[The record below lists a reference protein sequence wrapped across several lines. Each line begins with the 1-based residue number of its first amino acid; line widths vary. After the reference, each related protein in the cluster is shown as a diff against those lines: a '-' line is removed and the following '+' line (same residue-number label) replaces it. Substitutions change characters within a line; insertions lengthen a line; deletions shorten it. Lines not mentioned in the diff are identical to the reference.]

1 MAAELS
7 PASVAANLS
16 CLLFLARHKSEAEG
30 EIRESARVFL
40 ACLDGRPV
48 AIEATPGWVSVNDV
62 KLPSGTPGSR
72 EVGES
77 FMGHGVSRIECPAG
91 TELATI
97 LPLARALAAFPG
109 VWATWE
115 ELLQAIGPAAGHLRL
130 TRAGADLSVIRVH
143 DSEPVV
149 TAAQLRE
156 RELIA
161 KLHQKPV
168 VDEGGLILPPIEV
181 EAPLN
186 GPSQKSTASPD
197 RREEARQMERLI
209 AQGRSAVDAGDYGV
223 LLQVT
228 QDVLDATEATPSEAS
243 ARVHRLE
250 LKRLLSKHHIAQF
263 ARMAATGNQRELAIA
278 VLRRLG
284 SDATEILM
292 DLLVETEAMAERRGY
307 FSALTRMEDGTEIII
322 HHLDHPTWYVVRN
335 AAELCGEMRLAK
347 AVAKLA
353 QHVTHPDER
362 VRKSVAVALSRIG
375 TPEVLEPLARM
386 FKDSSPAIR
395 VSVLGNLEGSKS
407 RPLAMPLAALLETEE
422 HPDVQREIL
431 RALGRIGTPDAL
443 LALRRVA
450 QGEVR
455 RLPKRLRL
463 QAIESLGGTGTPGTQ
478 ILRSLA
484 GDADAEIGSAA
495 AKALQEATA

>member
-16 CLLFLARHKSEAEG
+16 CLLYLARHKSEAEA
-30 EIRESARVFL
+30 EIRESARVLL
-40 ACLDGRPV
+40 ACIDDREVG
-48 AIEATPGWVSVNDV
+48 IEATPGWVSINEI
-62 KLPSGTPGSR
+62 KLASGTPGSR
-72 EVGES
+72 EVGEG
-77 FMGHGVSRIECPAG
+77 FLGHGISRIEIPAG
-91 TELATI
+91 TELSTI

-130 TRAGADLSVIRVH
+130 TRAGTDLSVIRFH
-143 DSEPVV
+143 DSEPVI

-168 VDEGGLILPPIEV
+168 VDEGGLILPPIVV
-181 EAPLN
+181 E
-186 GPSQKSTASPD
+186 QSTDNATLKTSSTPD
-197 RREEARQMERLI
+197 RREETRQMERLI
-209 AQGRSAVDAGDYGV
+209 TQGRSAVEAGDYES

-228 QDVLDATEATPSEAS
+228 HDFLDATEATTSEAS
-243 ARVHRLE
+243 ARMYRLE

-347 AVAKLA
+347 SVPKLA

-375 TPEVLEPLARM
+375 TPEVLEPMARM

-463 QAIESLGGTGTPGTQ
+463 QAIESLGGVGTPGAQ
-478 ILRSLA
+478 ILRTLA
-484 GDADAEIGSAA
+484 GDSDAEIGSAA

>member
-1 MAAELS
+1 MPAELS

-16 CLLFLARHKSEAEG
+16 CLLFLARHKSEAEE
-30 EIRESARVFL
+30 EIRESARVLL
-40 ACLDGRPV
+40 ACVDGREI
-48 AIEATPGWVSVNDV
+48 AIDATPSWVSVNGAR
-62 KLPSGTPGSR
+62 LPSGTPGSR
-72 EVGES
+72 EVGEA
-77 FMGHGVSRIECPAG
+77 FLGHGVSRIEFPADAG
-91 TELATI
+91 LTAV

-115 ELLQAIGPAAGHLRL
+115 EFLQAIGPAAQKLRL

-143 DSEPVV
+143 DSEPVM
-149 TAAQLRE
+149 TAAQARE

-161 KLHQKPV
+161 KLHMKPV
-168 VDEGGLILPPIEV
+168 VDEGGLILPPIEMQPQA
-181 EAPLN
+181 EAAIQR
-186 GPSQKSTASPD
+186 SSPD
-197 RREEARQMERLI
+197 RREEARQIERLI
-209 AQGRSAVDAGDYGV
+209 SQGRSAVDAGDYGS

-228 QDVLDATEATPSEAS
+228 ADFLDAMEATPSEAS

-335 AAELCGEMRLAK
+335 AAELCGEMRLSK
-347 AVAKLA
+347 SVAKLA
-353 QHVTHPDER
+353 QHITHADER
-362 VRKSVAVALSRIG
+362 VRKSVAVSLARIG
-375 TPEVLEPLARM
+375 TPEVLEPLSRM
-386 FKDSSPAIR
+386 LKDPSPAIR
-395 VSVLGNLEGSKS
+395 VTVLGNLEGSKS
-407 RPLAMPLAALLETEE
+407 RPLAMPLAALLESEE

-450 QGEVR
+450 NGEVR

-463 QAIESLGGTGTPGTQ
+463 QAIESLGGVGTPGAQ
-478 ILRSLA
+478 ILRTLA
-484 GDADAEIGSAA
+484 GDADSEIGSAA
-495 AKALQEATA
+495 AKALQEAMA

>member
-1 MAAELS
+1 MPS

-16 CLLFLARHKSEAEG
+16 CLLFLARHKAEDEG
-30 EIRESARVFL
+30 EIRESARVLL
-40 ACLDGRPV
+40 ACVDGREF
-48 AIEATPGWVSVNDV
+48 AIEATPAWVSVNGI
-62 KLPSGTPGSR
+62 KLPSGTPGAR
-72 EVGES
+72 EVGEG
-77 FMGHGVSRIECPAG
+77 FLGHGVSRIEFPAG
-91 TELATI
+91 IELSTI

-115 ELLQAIGPAAGHLRL
+115 EFLQAIGPAAGLLRL
-130 TRAGADLSVIRVH
+130 TRAGADLSVIRVQ
-143 DSEPVV
+143 DSEPVM
-149 TAAQLRE
+149 TAAKARE

-168 VDEGGLILPPIEV
+168 IEGEGALILPPIEMEPQP
-181 EAPLN
+181 EAL
-186 GPSQKSTASPD
+186 QKSAPD
-197 RREEARQMERLI
+197 RREESRQMERLI
-209 AQGRSAVDAGDYGV
+209 AQGRSAVDAGDYAA

-228 QDVLDATEATPSEAS
+228 HDFLDAMETTKSEAS

-263 ARMAATGNQRELAIA
+263 ARMAATGNQRELAIS

-347 AVAKLA
+347 SVAKLV
-353 QHVTHPDER
+353 QHVTHRDER
-362 VRKSVAVALSRIG
+362 VRKSVATALSRIG
-375 TPEVLEPLARM
+375 TPEVLEPISRM
-386 FKDSSPAIR
+386 LKDSSPAIR
-395 VSVLGNLEGSKS
+395 VTVLGNLEGSKS
-407 RPLAMPLAALLETEE
+407 RPLAMPLAALLESEE

-450 QGEVR
+450 NGEVR

-463 QAIESLGGTGTPGTQ
+463 EAIQSLGGVGTPGAQ
-478 ILRSLA
+478 ILRTLA
-484 GDADAEIGSAA
+484 GDADSEIGSAA
-495 AKALQEATA
+495 AKALQEAMA

>member
-1 MAAELS
+1 MAGELS

-16 CLLFLARHKSEAEG
+16 CLLFLARHKSEAEE

-40 ACLDGRPV
+40 ASLDGRDV
-48 AIEATPGWVSVNDV
+48 SVEATPGWVAVNRTR
-62 KLPSGTPGSR
+62 LLSGTPGSR

-77 FMGHGVSRIECPAG
+77 LLGHGVSRVEFPAG
-91 TELATI
+91 LEMSTV

-109 VWATWE
+109 VWSTWE
-115 ELLQAIGPAAGHLRL
+115 EFLQAIGPAAQHLRL
-130 TRAGADLSVIRVH
+130 IRAGTDLSVIQFQH
-143 DSEPVV
+143 NEPVL
-149 TAAQLRE
+149 TAAQIRE
-156 RELIA
+156 REIIA

-168 VDEGGLILPPIEV
+168 IDEGGLILPPIQLDPN
-181 EAPLN
+181 EAAISR
-186 GPSQKSTASPD
+186 SQPGPD
-197 RREEARQMERLI
+197 RREESELLDRLVT
-209 AQGRSAVDAGDYGV
+209 QGRSAMDAGDYAA
-223 LLQVT
+223 LLQVA
-228 QDVLDATEATPSEAS
+228 QDFLDAAEAARSESS
-243 ARVHRLE
+243 ARMFRVE

-263 ARMAATGNQRELAIA
+263 ARMAATGNQRELAIE

-347 AVAKLA
+347 SVAKLA
-353 QHVTHPDER
+353 QHVTHADER

-375 TPEVLEPLARM
+375 TPESLEPLSRM
-386 FKDSSPAIR
+386 FRDPSPAIR
-395 VSVLGNLEGSKS
+395 VQVLGNLEGSKS

-422 HPDVQREIL
+422 HPEAQREIL

-463 QAIESLGGTGTPGTQ
+463 QAIESLGTVGTPGTQ
-478 ILRSLA
+478 ILRALA
-484 GDADAEIGSAA
+484 GDTDNEIGSAA
-495 AKALQEATA
+495 AKALQEAMA

>member
-1 MAAELS
+1 MAGELS

-16 CLLFLARHKSEAEG
+16 CLLFLARHKSEAEA
-30 EIRESARVFL
+30 EIRESARVLL
-40 ACLDGRPV
+40 AAMDDRDV
-48 AIEATPGWVSVNDV
+48 SIEATPGWVAVNDV
-62 KLPSGTPGSR
+62 KLPSGTPGAR

-77 FMGHGVSRIECPAG
+77 LVGHGVSRIECPAG
-91 TELATI
+91 TEVATI

-109 VWATWE
+109 VWSTWE
-115 ELLQAIGPAAGHLRL
+115 EFLQAIGPATQQLRL
-130 TRAGADLSVIRVH
+130 TRSGMDLQVIRFH
-143 DSEPVV
+143 ESEPVM
-149 TAAQLRE
+149 TAAQVRE
-156 RELIA
+156 REIIA
-161 KLHQKPV
+161 KLHQKPM
-168 VDEGGLILPPIEV
+168 VDEGGLILPPIVV
-181 EAPLN
+181 ERPDPSESLKGHS
-186 GPSQKSTASPD
+186 GPERQEENQKL
-197 RREEARQMERLI
+197 ERLI
-209 AQGRSAVDAGDYGV
+209 IQGRSAVDAGDYAA
-223 LLQVT
+223 LLQVA
-228 QDVLDATEATPSEAS
+228 QDFLDAADGISSESS
-243 ARVHRLE
+243 ARKTRVE

-263 ARMAATGNQRELAIA
+263 ARMAATGNQRELSIA

-335 AAELCGEMRLAK
+335 AAELCGEMRLGS

-353 QHVTHPDER
+353 QHVTHADER
-362 VRKSVAVALSRIG
+362 VRKSVAVALSRIA
-375 TPEVLEPLARM
+375 TPESLEPLSRL
-386 FKDSSPAIR
+386 FKDPSPAIR
-395 VSVLGNLEGSKS
+395 VQVLGNLDGSKS

-422 HPDVQREIL
+422 HPEAQREIL
-431 RALGRIGTPDAL
+431 KALGRIGTPDAL

-463 QAIESLGGTGTPGTQ
+463 QAIESLGTTGTPGTQ
-478 ILRSLA
+478 ILRALA
-484 GDADAEIGSAA
+484 GDSDDEIGSAA

>member
-1 MAAELS
+1 MPAELS

-30 EIRESARVFL
+30 EIRESARVLL
-40 ACLDGRPV
+40 ACLDHREC
-48 AIEATPGWVSVNDV
+48 AIEATPSWLEVNGSR
-62 KLPSGTPGSR
+62 LPSGTPGAR
-72 EVGES
+72 EVGEGLL
-77 FMGHGVSRIECPAG
+77 GHGVSRIEFPSG
-91 TELATI
+91 TELATV

-109 VWATWE
+109 VWGSWE
-115 ELLQAIGPAAGHLRL
+115 EFLRAIGPAVDQLRL
-130 TRAGADLSVIRVH
+130 TRAGTDLSVIRVH
-143 DSEPVV
+143 DAEPVIS
-149 TAAQLRE
+149 AAQARE

-161 KLHQKPV
+161 KLHAKPV
-168 VDEGGLILPPIEV
+168 VDEAGLIPPVLEMEPQTAV
-181 EAPLN
+181 
-186 GPSQKSTASPD
+186 QKSGPD
-197 RREEARQMERLI
+197 RREETRKMERLI
-209 AQGRSAVDAGDYGV
+209 TQGRSAVDAGDYGA
-223 LLQVT
+223 LLQVSHGF
-228 QDVLDATEATPSEAS
+228 LDAMEATASEAS
-243 ARVHRLE
+243 ARVHRVE

-263 ARMAATGNQRELAIA
+263 ARMAATGNQRELAIS

-347 AVAKLA
+347 SVPKLVR
-353 QHVTHPDER
+353 HVTHTDER

-375 TPEVLEPLARM
+375 TPEVLEPISRM
-386 FKDSSPAIR
+386 FRDPSPAIR

-450 QGEVR
+450 NGEVR

-463 QAIESLGGTGTPGTQ
+463 QAIESLGGVGTAGAQ

-495 AKALQEATA
+495 ARALQEVMA

>member
-1 MAAELS
+1 MPAELS
-7 PASVAANLS
+7 PAAVAANLS
-16 CLLFLARHKSEAEG
+16 CLLFLARHKAEAEG
-30 EIRESARVFL
+30 EIRESARVLL
-40 ACLDGRPV
+40 ACVDGREF
-48 AIEATPGWVSVNDV
+48 AIEATPGWVSVNGT

-72 EVGES
+72 EVGEGLL
-77 FMGHGVSRIECPAG
+77 GHGVSRIEFPAG
-91 TELATI
+91 TEMSTV

-109 VWATWE
+109 VWGTWE
-115 ELLQAIGPAAGHLRL
+115 EFLQAIGPAAGHLRL
-130 TRAGADLSVIRVH
+130 TRAGADLSVIRVQ
-143 DSEPVV
+143 DGEPVT
-149 TAAQLRE
+149 TAAQARE
-156 RELIA
+156 RDLIA
-161 KLHQKPV
+161 KLHAKPV
-168 VDEGGLILPPIEV
+168 VEEGGLILPQIEV
-181 EAPLN
+181 EPQAEVIHR
-186 GPSQKSTASPD
+186 STASSD
-197 RREEARQMERLI
+197 RREESRHMERLI
-209 AQGRSAVDAGDYGV
+209 TQGRSAVDAGDYAA

-228 QDVLDATEATPSEAS
+228 HDFLDAIETTKSEAS
-243 ARVHRLE
+243 SRVHRLE

-263 ARMAATGNQRELAIA
+263 ARMAATGNQRELAIS

-347 AVAKLA
+347 SVPKLA
-353 QHVTHPDER
+353 RHVTHPDER
-362 VRKSVAVALSRIG
+362 VRKSVAVALSRIS
-375 TPEVLEPLARM
+375 TPDVLEPISRM
-386 FKDSSPAIR
+386 LKDSSPAIR
-395 VSVLGNLEGSKS
+395 VTVLGNLEGSKS
-407 RPLAMPLAALLETEE
+407 RPLAMPLAALLESEE

-450 QGEVR
+450 NGEMR

-463 QAIESLGGTGTPGTQ
+463 QAIESLGGVGTPGAQ
-478 ILRSLA
+478 ILRTLA

-495 AKALQEATA
+495 AKALQEAMA

>member
-40 ACLDGRPV
+40 ACVDGRAI

-72 EVGES
+72 DVGES
-77 FMGHGVSRIECPAG
+77 FLGHGVSRIECPADI
-91 TELATI
+91 ELSTI

-115 ELLQAIGPAAGHLRL
+115 EFLQAIGPAAQQLRL
-130 TRAGADLSVIRVH
+130 TRAGTDLSVIRFN

-149 TAAQLRE
+149 TAAQQRE
-156 RELIA
+156 REIIA

-168 VDEGGLILPPIEV
+168 IDEGGLILPPIVV
-181 EAPLN
+181 EPRGLQPIN
-186 GPSQKSTASPD
+186 SQTVPD
-197 RREEARQMERLI
+197 RREDNRLMERLI
-209 AQGRSAVDAGDYGV
+209 SKGRSAVEAGDYAA
-223 LLQVT
+223 LLEIT
-228 QDVLDATEATPSEAS
+228 QDFLDGADASSSESS
-243 ARVHRLE
+243 ARVYRVE

-347 AVAKLA
+347 SVPKLA
-353 QHVTHPDER
+353 RHVTHPDER

-386 FKDSSPAIR
+386 LKDTSPAIR
-395 VSVLGNLEGSKS
+395 VSVLGNLEGNKS

-422 HPDVQREIL
+422 HPDAQREIL
-431 RALGRIGTPDAL
+431 RALGRIATPDAL

-450 QGEVR
+450 QGEMR

-463 QAIESLGGTGTPGTQ
+463 QAIESLAGTGTPGTQ
-478 ILRSLA
+478 ILRTLA

>member
-1 MAAELS
+1 MPAELS
-7 PASVAANLS
+7 PASVAANMS
-16 CLLFLARHKSEAEG
+16 CLLFLARHRAEDEG
-30 EIRESARVFL
+30 EIRESARVLL
-40 ACLDGRPV
+40 ACLDGREF
-48 AIEATPGWVSVNDV
+48 AIEATPGWLSVNESR
-62 KLPSGTPGSR
+62 LPSGTPGSR
-72 EVGES
+72 EVGEGLL
-77 FMGHGVSRIECPAG
+77 GHGVSRIEFPAG
-91 TELATI
+91 TEMSTI

-115 ELLQAIGPAAGHLRL
+115 EFLQAVGPAADHLRL
-130 TRAGADLSVIRVH
+130 TRAGTDLSVIRVH
-143 DSEPVV
+143 DVEPVM
-149 TAAQLRE
+149 TAAQGARE

-161 KLHQKPV
+161 KLHAKPV

-181 EAPLN
+181 EPQPEGL
-186 GPSQKSTASPD
+186 QKAAPD
-197 RREEARQMERLI
+197 RREEGRRMERLI
-209 AQGRSAVDAGDYGV
+209 AQGRSAVDAGDYGS
-223 LLQVT
+223 LLQVAS
-228 QDVLDATEATPSEAS
+228 DFLDAMEGTRSEAQ
-243 ARVHRLE
+243 ARVSRLE

-263 ARMAATGNQRELAIA
+263 ARMAATGNQRELSIS

-347 AVAKLA
+347 SVSKLA
-353 QHVTHPDER
+353 QHLTHPDER

-375 TPEVLEPLARM
+375 TPDVLEPLARM
-386 FKDSSPAIR
+386 LKDASPAIR

-407 RPLAMPLAALLETEE
+407 RPLAMPLAALLESEE

-463 QAIESLGGTGTPGTQ
+463 QAIESLGGVGTPGAQ
-478 ILRSLA
+478 ILRTLA
-484 GDADAEIGSAA
+484 GDADSEIGTAA
-495 AKALQEATA
+495 AKALQEAMA

>member
-1 MAAELS
+1 MAGELS

-16 CLLFLARHKSEAEG
+16 CLLYLARHKSEAEA
-30 EIRESARVFL
+30 EIRESARVLL
-40 ACLDGRPV
+40 ACLDGRE
-48 AIEATPGWVSVNDV
+48 ISLEATPGWVAVNGSR
-62 KLPSGTPGSR
+62 LTSGSPGAR

-77 FMGHGVSRIECPAG
+77 LLGHGVSRVEFPGG
-91 TELATI
+91 TELSTI
-97 LPLARALAAFPG
+97 LPLVRALAAFPG

-115 ELLQAIGPAAGHLRL
+115 ELLQAIGPAAAHLTL
-130 TRAGADLSVIRVH
+130 TRTGTDLSVIRFH
-143 DSEPVV
+143 DSEPVL

-156 RELIA
+156 REIIA

-168 VDEGGLILPPIEV
+168 IAEGGLILPPIMV
-181 EAPLN
+181 ESP
-186 GPSQKSTASPD
+186 GPPTIQSKSTPD
-197 RREEARQMERLI
+197 RREETRQLELLI
-209 AQGRSAVDAGDYGV
+209 NQGRSAVEAGDYDA
-223 LLQVT
+223 LLQIT
-228 QDVLDATEATPSEAS
+228 QDFLDATEATKSESS
-243 ARVHRLE
+243 ARMFRLE
-250 LKRLLSKHHIAQF
+250 LKRVLSKHHIAQF
-263 ARMAATGNQRELAIA
+263 ARMAATGTQRELAIA

-347 AVAKLA
+347 AVPKLA
-353 QHVTHPDER
+353 QHVAHPDER
-362 VRKSVAVALSRIG
+362 VRKSVAVALSRVG

-395 VSVLGNLEGSKS
+395 VQVLGNLDGSKS

-422 HPDVQREIL
+422 HPDAQREIL

-450 QGEVR
+450 QGEHR

-463 QAIESLGGTGTPGTQ
+463 QAIESLGATGTPGAQ
-478 ILRSLA
+478 ILRALA
-484 GDADAEIGSAA
+484 GDADGEIGEAA

>member
-1 MAAELS
+1 MAGEPS
-7 PASVAANLS
+7 PASIAANLS

-30 EIRESARVFL
+30 EIRESARVLL
-40 ACLDGRPV
+40 AALDGLGMSV
-48 AIEATPGWVSVNDV
+48 EATPSWIAVNDIR
-62 KLPSGTPGSR
+62 LPTGTPGSR

-77 FMGHGVSRIECPAG
+77 MLGHGVSRIECPAHA
-91 TELATI
+91 ELSTI

-115 ELLQAIGPAAGHLRL
+115 ELLQAIGPAMDQLRL
-130 TRAGADLSVIRVH
+130 TRAGTDLSLIRFH
-143 DSEPVV
+143 DAEPVM
-149 TAAQLRE
+149 TASQIRE
-156 RELIA
+156 REIMA
-161 KLHQKPV
+161 KLHQRPV
-168 VDEGGLILPPIEV
+168 VDEGGLILPPIVLERPNP
-181 EAPLN
+181 ATSIKSQS
-186 GPSQKSTASPD
+186 GPEQQEESQ
-197 RREEARQMERLI
+197 RLERLI
-209 AQGRSAVDAGDYGV
+209 TRGRSAVDAGDYV
-223 LLQVT
+223 ALLRIAQEF
-228 QDVLDATEATPSEAS
+228 LDTTDSTSSES
-243 ARVHRLE
+243 AARKVRVE

-263 ARMAATGNQRELAIA
+263 ARMAATGNQRELSIS

-347 AVAKLA
+347 SVPKLA

-362 VRKSVAVALSRIG
+362 VRKSVAVALSRIS
-375 TPEVLEPLARM
+375 TPEALEPLARM
-386 FKDSSPAIR
+386 FKDPSAAIR
-395 VSVLGNLEGSKS
+395 VQVLGNLEGSKS

-422 HPDVQREIL
+422 HPEAQREIL
-431 RALGRIGTPDAL
+431 KALGRIGTPDAL

-463 QAIESLGGTGTPGTQ
+463 QAIESLGSTGTPGMQ
-478 ILRSLA
+478 ILRALA
-484 GDADAEIGSAA
+484 GDADDEIGSAA